1 MKKLLGKPFVRK
13 TIFFLIGFIFVIIL
27 VDNLI
32 IPWYVSSAE
41 TTVPNVVG
49 MNDREA
55 IALLKSQGFETAI
68 ADTSYGLEYPK
79 NTVFLQ
85 RPDAGDIVKEGRRIF
100 LFVNGGE
107 KIVYVPMLKGKNILD
122 AKFALERIGL
132 KLGRVDRIPS
142 SQPEDMIFDQEY
154 VAGTPLQ
161 QGEIVGITVS
171 AGRGG
176 GSVLVPDLIGKS
188 LSEAQMVLNEN
199 DLTVGKI
206 NYQASATLL
215 PNTVLDQYPSSGN
228 KLNPGDAVDLF
239 VTKSTISNN
248 PTEGTD

>member
-1 MKKLLGKPFVRK
+1 MKNLLGKSFVRK
-13 TIFFLIGFIFVIIL
+13 TIIFLIGIVFLLIL
-27 VDNLI
+27 LDNLI
-32 IPWYVSSAE
+32 IPWYVSSPE

-49 MNDREA
+49 MDSQEA
-55 IALLKSQGFETAI
+55 VSLLQSEGFETVI
-68 ADTSYGLEYPK
+68 GDTSYGLEIPK
-79 NTVFLQ
+79 NSVFLQ
-85 RPDAGDIVKEGRRIF
+85 RPKAGDIVKEGRRIF
-100 LFVNGGE
+100 LFVSGGE
-107 KIVYVPMLKGKNILD
+107 KIVYVPMLKGKSILD

-176 GSVLVPDLIGKS
+176 GSVVVPDLIGKS
-188 LSEAQMVLNEN
+188 LSEAHLILNEN
-199 DLTVGKI
+199 DLIVGKI

-239 VTKSTISNN
+239 VTKSASTNN
-248 PTEGTD
+248 PSEGGE

>member
-1 MKKLLGKPFVRK
+1 MKNLLGKPFIRK
-13 TIFFLIGFIFVIIL
+13 TVFFLIGFIFIIIL
-27 VDNLI
+27 MNYLI
-32 IPWYVSSAE
+32 IPWYVSSSE

-49 MNDREA
+49 MDESEA
-55 IALLKSQGFETAI
+55 IEMLESHGFETAI
-68 ADTSYGLEYPK
+68 GDTSYGLEFPK

-85 RPDAGDIVKEGRRIF
+85 RPEAGDIVKEGRRIF
-100 LFVNGGE
+100 LFISGGE
-107 KIVYVPMLKGKNILD
+107 KIVYVPMLKGKTILD

-142 SQPEDMIFDQEY
+142 SQPEDMIFDQEF

-188 LSEAQMVLNEN
+188 LSEAQLILNEN

-239 VTKSTISNN
+239 VTKSANSNN
-248 PTEGTD
+248 PSEGVD

>member
-1 MKKLLGKPFVRK
+1 MKNLLGKPFVRK
-13 TIFFLIGFIFVIIL
+13 TIFFLIGFIFVIL
-27 VDNLI
+27 LLNYLI
-32 IPWYVSSAE
+32 IPWYVSSSE

-49 MNDREA
+49 MTDQEA
-55 IALLKSQGFETAI
+55 IEMLESQGFETAI
-68 ADTSYGLEYPK
+68 ADTSYGLEYQK

-85 RPDAGDIVKEGRRIF
+85 RPEAGDIVKEGRRIF
-100 LFVNGGE
+100 IFVSGGE
-107 KIVYVPMLKGKNILD
+107 KTVYVPMLKGKTILD

-132 KLGRVDRIPS
+132 KLGRVDRNPS
-142 SQPEDMIFDQEY
+142 SKPEDMIFDQEY
-154 VAGTPLQ
+154 VEGTPLQ

-176 GSVLVPDLIGKS
+176 GSVVVPDLIGKS
-188 LSEAQMVLNEN
+188 LSEAQLVLNEN

-228 KLNPGDAVDLF
+228 KLNPSDAVDLF
-239 VTKSTISNN
+239 ITKSTYSNN
-248 PTEGTD
+248 PSEGGD

>member
-13 TIFFLIGFIFVIIL
+13 TIYFLTGFIFFIIL
-27 VDNLI
+27 LDNLI
-32 IPWYVSSAE
+32 IPWYVSSVE

-49 MNDREA
+49 MNDQEA
-55 IALLKSQGFETAI
+55 IEMLESQGFGTAI
-68 ADTSYGLEYPK
+68 GDTSFGLEFPK

-85 RPDAGDIVKEGRRIF
+85 RPEAGDIVKEGRRIF
-100 LFVNGGE
+100 LFVSGGE

-132 KLGRVDRIPS
+132 KLGRVNRIPS
-142 SQPEDMIFDQEY
+142 SQPEDMIFDQQY
-154 VAGTPLQ
+154 VAGTPLK
-161 QGEIVGITVS
+161 QGQIVGITVS
-171 AGRGG
+171 VGRGG
-176 GSVLVPDLIGKS
+176 GSVSVPDLIGKS
-188 LSEAQMVLNEN
+188 LTEAQMILNEN
-199 DLTVGKI
+199 DLIVGKI

-239 VTKSTISNN
+239 VTKSTNINN
-248 PTEGTD
+248 PGGIE

>member
-1 MKKLLGKPFVRK
+1 MKKFLGKPFVRK
-13 TIFFLIGFIFVIIL
+13 SLYFLTGLFFLIL
-27 VDNLI
+27 LLNYLI
-32 IPWYVSSAE
+32 IPWYVSAAE

-49 MNDREA
+49 MSDRDA
-55 IALLKSQGFETAI
+55 IEMLESQGFETAI
-68 ADTSYGLEYPK
+68 GDTSYGLDFPK

-85 RPDAGDIVKEGRRIF
+85 RPKSGDIVKEGRRIF
-100 LFVNGGE
+100 LFVSGGE
-107 KIVYVPMLKGKNILD
+107 KTVYVPMLKGKTILD

-142 SQPEDMIFDQEY
+142 SQPEDMIFDQEF

-176 GSVLVPDLIGKS
+176 GSVLIPDLIGKS
-188 LSEAQMVLNEN
+188 LSEAQLILNEN

-239 VTKSTISNN
+239 VTKSANSNN
-248 PTEGTD
+248 PPEGVD